1 LGDKSDDVSSILVS
15 GKLTLE
21 QLKIIF
27 MDKIKG
33 KFEVI
38 LGFVTLVVSLSAFK
52 DELALVEIELGYTTI
67 TLAKY
72 LLYSVYGFSICL
84 YLYTIELIVRETKI
98 GSWKIFN
105 SFLWIAYVLFAFIL
119 ITPILLVLNI
129 ITFKLYIN
137 YINQNNLKTEIF
149 SKISSIITLVIQT
162 IIAIATAITYR
173 KERKIKNQQN
183 IENQEIIEI
192 DNANKLFSDGY
203 YSNSILE
210 SYKVLETHLYKKLTD
225 KDYRI
230 PRHKLNDIIKIA
242 LKENI
247 ISQEDIPAINDIR
260 GMRNATA
267 HTDIEHTKQQAEFS
281 LEFVKELIK
290 RSKK

>member
-1 LGDKSDDVSSILVS
+1 
-15 GKLTLE
+15 
-21 QLKIIF
+21 
-27 MDKIKG
+27 MDKIRG

-52 DELALVEIELGYTTI
+52 DELALVEIELGYSTI

-84 YLYTIELIVRETKI
+84 YLYTIELVVRETKI

-105 SFLWIAYVLFAFIL
+105 YFLWIAYVLFAFIL
-119 ITPILLVLNI
+119 ITPILLLFNI
-129 ITFKLYIN
+129 IAFKLYVN
-137 YINQNNLKTEIF
+137 YINQNNIKAESF
-149 SKISSIITLVIQT
+149 SKISSIITLSIQLV
-162 IIAIATAITYR
+162 IAIATAITYR
-173 KERKIKNQQN
+173 KERKIKTQQS
-183 IENQEIIEI
+183 IENQEIIEL

-210 SYKVLETHLYKKLTD
+210 SFKVLETHLYKKLTD

-230 PRHKLNDIIKIA
+230 PRHKINDIIKIA
-242 LKENI
+242 IKENI
-247 ISQEDIPAINDIR
+247 ITQEDIPAINDIR

-290 RSKK
+290 RNGK